1 MPRLAVLGHPIS
13 HSRSPAMHTAALAEL
28 GLARKWSY
36 EAIEVAPEH
45 FAELVASLPGDGFA
59 GVNVTVPHKLAALA
73 LATEA
78 SAAAREIGAA
88 NTLSFRRRGVV
99 AENTDAAGIIAAIAA
114 PVADRRALVLGAG
127 GSARAAVWALRNA
140 GAEVSIWNR
149 TAAKAEALASEL
161 GVAHEQR
168 ATSTSN
174 EPTPST
180 PHRRLRPARQRHDRW
195 ASPRQASDQPRRA
208 DLKALPFDADSI
220 DARQVVV
227 DLVYGSHETALASC
241 ARERGASVID
251 GLEVLVHQGA
261 ASLRIW
267 TGLDPPIETMRR
279 AARARDPD
287 G

>member
-1 MPRLAVLGHPIS
+1 M
-13 HSRSPAMHTAALAEL
+13 
-28 GLARKWSY
+28 
-36 EAIEVAPEH
+36 
-45 FAELVASLPGDGFA
+45 
-59 GVNVTVPHKLAALA
+59 
-73 LATEA
+73 
-78 SAAAREIGAA
+78 
-88 NTLSFRRRGVV
+88 V
-99 AENTDAAGIIAAIAA
+99 AENTDAVGIIEAIAA

-127 GSARAAVWALRNA
+127 GSARAAVWTLRNA

-149 TAAKAEALASEL
+149 TASKAEALASEF

-168 ATSTSN
+168 ATSN
-174 EPTPST
+174 E
-180 PHRRLRPARQRHDRW
+180 QRVTDTEQLPI
-195 ASPRQASDQPRRA
+195 ADFDLLLNATTVGLAQASERPPTGA

-220 DARQVVV
+220 AARQVVV

-279 AARARDPD
+279 AARARDPN